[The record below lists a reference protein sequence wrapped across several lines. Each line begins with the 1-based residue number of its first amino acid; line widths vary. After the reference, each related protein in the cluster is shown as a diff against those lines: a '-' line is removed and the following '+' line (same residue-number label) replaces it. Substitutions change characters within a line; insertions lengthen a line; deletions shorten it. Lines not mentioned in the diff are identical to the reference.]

1 MITVLQRVQHAKVEI
16 DGKTVGATEQG
27 LLILLG
33 VAEGDT
39 RVEADKLVKKIANLR
54 IFEDENGK
62 MNLSLLDIGGGVL
75 VVSQFTLC
83 ADCTHGRR
91 PSFTRSAPPAQA
103 NELYEYFTRAL
114 GEQGVSHVET
124 GVFGADMAVTLLNDG
139 PVTIILAEQL
149 LPGYGRSQRPQ
160 CPGGLHGIQRQD
172 ERFYRRRQVGLYSA
186 DPRPF

>member
-1 MITVLQRVQHAKVEI
+1 MRAVLQRVTEASVTI
-16 DGKTVGATEQG
+16 DGQKVGEIGKGIMVLFGMLGTDTDKTIDYM
-27 LLILLG
+27 L
-33 VAEGDT
+33 
-39 RVEADKLVKKIANLR
+39 DKVINLR

-114 GEQGVSHVET
+114 GEQGVSHIET

-139 PVTIILAEQL
+139 PVTIILDTKDL
-149 LPGYGRSQRPQ
+149 K
-160 CPGGLHGIQRQD
+160 
-172 ERFYRRRQVGLYSA
+172 
-186 DPRPF
+186 